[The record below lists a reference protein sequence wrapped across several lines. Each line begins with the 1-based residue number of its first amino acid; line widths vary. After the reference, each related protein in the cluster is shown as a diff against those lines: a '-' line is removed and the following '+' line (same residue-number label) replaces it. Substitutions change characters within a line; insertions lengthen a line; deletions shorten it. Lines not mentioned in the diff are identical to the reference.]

1 MTDGQAAVQAEP
13 QPDHHVVI
21 GLVTA
26 PGLPSELA
34 QDLARGLPTLL
45 EQRSPDVSWE
55 FVVRTE
61 PMAGATATDV
71 DFVQLT
77 RERMLDEGWQF
88 AICLTDVP
96 LRVGRRPVTA
106 YASASLG
113 VGVVSVPAFGA
124 VKLGDRVRQA
134 VLRVLDG
141 LVSGSGAYTGPAH
154 DENRRR
160 FRIKI
165 RLREL
170 RELSSPVGRP
180 DIADPDHGTVRFVTA
195 AGPGN
200 FRLLFGMVRA
210 NRPWRLIIGLSRA
223 LVAALGVGAFELTS
237 QPIWQIADVMSWPRL
252 LTLGLFSVAVI
263 CSTLIVGHGL
273 WERPHSPVVRERV
286 MLINAATTLTIV
298 LGVLTL
304 FVALLAI
311 TTLCDTALLLP
322 RVLQAQLGHDPTF
335 GDYLA
340 VAWVVSSMAT
350 IGGALGAVLERD
362 VTVREAAYG
371 YRPTDDE
378 DA

>member
-1 MTDGQAAVQAEP
+1 MTDGQAAVEAE
-13 QPDHHVVI
+13 HHLVI
-21 GLVTA
+21 GLIAA
-26 PGLPSELA
+26 PGVPSELA
-34 QDLARGLPTLL
+34 QDLVRRLPPLL
-45 EQRSPDVSWE
+45 EQRSPDVGWE

-71 DFVQLT
+71 DLVQLT

-124 VKLGDRVRQA
+124 VRLEDRVRQA
-134 VLRVLDG
+134 VLRLLEG
-141 LVSGSGAYTGPAH
+141 LVSGSGAYTRPAD
-154 DENRRR
+154 DEHRRR
-160 FRIKI
+160 FRIGI

-180 DIADPDHGTVRFVTA
+180 DIADPDHETFRFVTS

-200 FRLLFGMVRA
+200 FRLLLGMVRA

-237 QPIWQIADVMSWPRL
+237 QPIWQIADAMSWPRL
-252 LTLGLFSVAVI
+252 FTLGLFSVAVI
-263 CSTLIVGHGL
+263 CFTLVIGHGL
-273 WERPHSPVVRERV
+273 WERPRSPAVRERV
-286 MLINAATTLTIV
+286 MLINTATTLTIV

-304 FVALLAI
+304 FVALLTI

-322 RVLQAQLGHDPTF
+322 PVLQPQLGHNPSF